1 MATTTKKTLTNQIA
15 DELDLKQMLVRDV
28 VQAFLDGC
36 VEELRKGNRLEF
48 RDFGVFET
56 VSRAARKARNPK
68 TGEVVQVPPK
78 IVVDF
83 KMGKRMKTLVN
94 QGPPEEEPEEEPQ
107 QPQPSAPPPPQQA
120 EPSSAAQPQ
129 PTPPNPATPPQAP
142 DEPPTGPSAPPWSN
156 PPSETE

>member
-1 MATTTKKTLTNQIA
+1 MATTTKKALTNKIA

-36 VEELRKGNRLEF
+36 VDELRKGNRLEF

-94 QGPPEEEPEEEPQ
+94 QPPQEEEEAERQSPEPSVTAPSPETDAATPAEPQ
-107 QPQPSAPPPPQQA
+107 AVQPNPTPPPQRP
-120 EPSSAAQPQ
+120 EP
-129 PTPPNPATPPQAP
+129 
-142 DEPPTGPSAPPWSN
+142 PPTGPSTPPWAT
-156 PPSETE
+156 PPPDTE

>member
-1 MATTTKKTLTNQIA
+1 MATTTKKALTNTIA

-36 VEELRKGNRLEF
+36 VDELRRGNRLEF

-94 QGPPEEEPEEEPQ
+94 QPLPEQEEEAERQPPE
-107 QPQPSAPPPPQQA
+107 PSTTAPPPETDASAPA
-120 EPSSAAQPQ
+120 EPQTMQPN
-129 PTPPNPATPPQAP
+129 PTPPPQRPEQPPS
-142 DEPPTGPSAPPWSN
+142 GPSAPPWAT
-156 PPSETE
+156 PPPDTE